1 MAISKPITRV
11 EQYLAHISGMRVN
24 VPEVP
29 LTREEMY
36 LAAWARK
43 SGIEDT
49 QMQGEPPL
57 TLKDCIGEPFNGL
70 VLYGKSTQV
79 TTTGAQLIDINSFQK
94 DNSVSVKIVNN
105 YSIELT
111 STIEK
116 DASASNKVYSNALID
131 ADILVGKTITM
142 SYDEWNSNVPN
153 ETAVCGIMYNIN
165 GKNYYEHLKNSRI
178 KTVTIPLGAKDC
190 KVRLFLIENA
200 STTVKAG
207 TYTAII
213 KGLMICE
220 GTVAKSWEPYTGGKP
235 SPSPDYPQ
243 EIQSAGDDGS
253 IGIEVHGKNIFGGRY
268 YYASYA
274 NSILIINGNKKE
286 EEVKLPYAPK
296 YENFGVC
303 KVIKCKKGKTYVI
316 SVTNP
321 NKNATIGMAEYE
333 NIENASAYTKNV
345 GFARMTTKTKQLYTA
360 KSDGI
365 LVCGIAGTW
374 TDGKTTVHEC
384 TESELLQV
392 EEASEA
398 TSYEPYHTPHTLTI
412 PTPNGLPGIP
422 VSSGGNYTDEQGQ
435 QWICD
440 QVDLERGVYVQRI
453 AEAKIKSETVH
464 APMDP
469 KWYDSE
475 KSYSYEAEYAV
486 VMANTGDGK
495 GFCSHL
501 SSYVFMEFYNK
512 GIETGWLGTSSY
524 GVFNFSKS
532 LGICKTVDEFL
543 AWIQDVKIYK
553 ILKSPIETP
562 LSETD
567 IAAYRALTTYKG
579 TTILESECYL
589 KVKYSK
595 LRK

>member
-24 VPEVP
+24 VPEVS

-49 QMQGEPPL
+49 EMQGEPPL

-79 TTTGAQLIDINSFQK
+79 TTTGVQLLNLVDREPATICGLTWQIKNQCISVNGTATDEGNVTDFYICGARDAYADVDFPEGEITISADLPKDI
-94 DNSVSVKIVNN
+94 VMYVVKTRGTT
-105 YSIELT
+105 LT
-111 STIEK
+111 YI
-116 DASASNKVYSNALID
+116 ASNKKDGSFEHISGSKYRILFRVMKKGAICDNVIKVMFNRGDTAL
-131 ADILVGKTITM
+131 
-142 SYDEWNSNVPN
+142 P
-153 ETAVCGIMYNIN
+153 
-165 GKNYYEHLKNSRI
+165 
-178 KTVTIPLGAKDC
+178 
-190 KVRLFLIENA
+190 
-200 STTVKAG
+200 
-207 TYTAII
+207 
-213 KGLMICE
+213 
-220 GTVAKSWEPYTGGKP
+220 WEPYTGGKP

-243 EIQSAGDDGS
+243 EIVSAKG
-253 IGIEVHGKNIFGGRY
+253 EVVVHGKNIFGGRY
-268 YYASYA
+268 YYANYA

-286 EEVKLPYAPK
+286 EEVKLPYAPE
-296 YENFGVC
+296 YESFGVC

-321 NKNATIGMAEYE
+321 NKNANIGMAEYE
-333 NIENASAYTKNV
+333 NIENAFTYTKNV

-398 TSYEPYHTPHTLTI
+398 TSYEPYHNPQTLTLS
-412 PTPNGLPGIP
+412 TPNGLPGIM
-422 VSSGGNYTDEQGQ
+422 VTSGGNYTDENGQ
-435 QWICD
+435 RWICD
-440 QVDLERGVYVQRI
+440 EVDFERGVYRQRI
-453 AEAKIKSETVH
+453 KHVNAVFKKRASSSTHSGYRHIADNMKNMSREHKECLCNIAT
-464 APMDP
+464 
-469 KWYDSE
+469 
-475 KSYSYEAEYAV
+475 YSKTASNGTEGIRASGEYNTLVLYYENLTLDNVPADVAYI
-486 VMANTGDGK
+486 
-495 GFCSHL
+495 L
-501 SSYVFMEFYNK
+501 S
-512 GIETGWLGTSSY
+512 
-524 GVFNFSKS
+524 
-532 LGICKTVDEFL
+532 D
-543 AWIQDVKIYK
+543 
-553 ILKSPIETP
+553 PIETP

>member
-1 MAISKPITRV
+1 MAIPKPITRV
-11 EQYLAHISGMRVN
+11 EQYLASIAGASDVTL
-24 VPEVP
+24 PAYP
-29 LTREEMY
+29 ITREEYY
-36 LAAWARK
+36 LASWAEK
-43 SGIEDT
+43 SGFEIAEVDGT
-49 QMQGEPPL
+49 PPL
-57 TLKDCIGEPFNGL
+57 VLKDCIGEQFKGL

-79 TTTGAQLIDINSFQK
+79 TTTGAQLFEAISNKLNSNGITITF
-94 DNSVSVKIVNN
+94 DENGEKIVVSGTSERSQEIQISKPIQMQAGEKYVLTLDEANYFENIWLRSSNGVGFGWLGKNVNN
-105 YSIELT
+105 RVIITVPDSIAERT
-111 STIEK
+111 
-116 DASASNKVYSNALID
+116 DCVMYASALEGEAYNFTINHLMLNTGSTAL
-131 ADILVGKTITM
+131 
-142 SYDEWNSNVPN
+142 P
-153 ETAVCGIMYNIN
+153 
-165 GKNYYEHLKNSRI
+165 
-178 KTVTIPLGAKDC
+178 
-190 KVRLFLIENA
+190 
-200 STTVKAG
+200 
-207 TYTAII
+207 
-213 KGLMICE
+213 
-220 GTVAKSWEPYTGGKP
+220 WEPYTGGKP

-243 EIQSAGDDGS
+243 EIVSAGDDGS

-268 YYASYA
+268 YYANYA

-286 EEVKLPYAPK
+286 EEVKLPYAPE
-296 YENFGVC
+296 YESFGVC
-303 KVIKCKKGKTYVI
+303 KTIKCKKGKTYVI

-333 NIENASAYTKNV
+333 NIKNASAYTKNV

-398 TSYEPYHTPHTLTI
+398 TSYEPYHNPQTLTLS
-412 PTPNGLPGIP
+412 TPNGLPGIP

-440 QVDLERGVYVQRI
+440 EVNLERGVYVQNTVSVQVNTKNGKIDEPYRLALAVPVNGGSGALACFI
-453 AEAKIKSETVH
+453 SITPFTSWTSCVMKGTFYLKNVPKTDSSFYTAEELKAL
-464 APMDP
+464 ALD
-469 KWYDSE
+469 
-475 KSYSYEAEYAV
+475 
-486 VMANTGDGK
+486 
-495 GFCSHL
+495 
-501 SSYVFMEFYNK
+501 
-512 GIETGWLGTSSY
+512 
-524 GVFNFSKS
+524 
-532 LGICKTVDEFL
+532 VDIVYQP
-543 AWIQDVKIYK
+543 AT
-553 ILKSPIETP
+553 PIETP

>member
-1 MAISKPITRV
+1 MVGKDTIIGMGFIGLEHGRLYNMKRGPNVITATITGRRIV
-11 EQYLAHISGMRVN
+11 LEKCAGGKLR
-24 VPEVP
+24 
-29 LTREEMY
+29 
-36 LAAWARK
+36 
-43 SGIEDT
+43 
-49 QMQGEPPL
+49 
-57 TLKDCIGEPFNGL
+57 GL
-70 VLYGKSTQV
+70 ILYGKSTQV

-111 STIEK
+111 STIKK
-116 DASASNKVYSNALID
+116 DASDSSKVYSNALID

-153 ETAVCGIMYNIN
+153 ETAVCGIVYNIN
-165 GKNYYEHLKNSRI
+165 GKNYYEHLQNSRI

-268 YYASYA
+268 YYANYA
-274 NSILIINGNKKE
+274 NSILTINGNKKE
-286 EEVKLPYAPK
+286 EEVKLPYAPE
-296 YENFGVC
+296 YESFGVC

-321 NKNATIGMAEYE
+321 NKNANIGMAEYE

-345 GFARMTTKTKQLYTA
+345 GFARMTSKTKQLYTA

-398 TSYEPYHTPHTLTI
+398 TSYEPYHNPQTLTLSA
-412 PTPNGLPGIP
+412 PNGLPGIM
-422 VSSGGNYTDEQGQ
+422 VTSGGNYTDENGQ

-440 QVDLERGVYVQRI
+440 EVNLERGVYVKRVYSVIVDGVDVVFSQEGPYCNINLRNMPS
-453 AEAKIKSETVH
+453 AKIVSTSNQRAATKSTFT
-464 APMDP
+464 
-469 KWYDSE
+469 SE
-475 KSYSYEAEYAV
+475 LWNFNQEFGFLYLIKENYAEILNESCGRHKGEIIYA
-486 VMANTGDGK
+486 
-495 GFCSHL
+495 
-501 SSYVFMEFYNK
+501 
-512 GIETGWLGTSSY
+512 
-524 GVFNFSKS
+524 
-532 LGICKTVDEFL
+532 L
-543 AWIQDVKIYK
+543 AT
-553 ILKSPIETP
+553 PIETP

-567 IAAYRALTTYKG
+567 IAAYRALVIYDP
-579 TTILESECYL
+579 TTIVETNSGGL
-589 KVKYSK
+589 KVSYNKIVK
-595 LRK
+595 N